1 MKKTTNTLLLWASLC
16 VAGSAHA
23 LTLGSSADRVILGR
37 TLDLGFHIQPDAGHT
52 LDGSCLDVVVFQGQ
66 TMMPESKVSTHF
78 EGANTLRVRSSIAV
92 TEPMVTVQLS
102 GGCSGRLQRSYTF
115 LSVLPTQLPADTQTY
130 YPQLQ
135 EQQRS
140 ARLGDMESLVA
151 PNAAAANV
159 ASTRADAPN
168 TSLPFGAQPTVA
180 HPTSASAAQATAAAS
195 ASARKPSETLA
206 KTAQTPDT
214 SIGQKNPGSAPAPVA
229 PDSTSTTLAA
239 ASEPDPIHAQPSLTP
254 APQATSEA
262 VPPASAT
269 QPESDPVAQ
278 LSAPAASEQPTIA
291 ASQEG
296 LPEGMRSGD
305 FIQMQRPMQEVVP
318 QQNWDEQPYEDPLMQ
333 LIKSPQ
339 FLAGAVAGL
348 LALILLLRLRKR
360 ALPPK
365 GTVTPSPA
373 AKSLLDT
380 DVSELARAVAQGKR
394 PLKAD
399 TPTVSLADVAAAE
412 AASLAAA
419 QRSAPASAQPVA
431 ENTATVREALM
442 QTAAMGA
449 ATTLQDLPPAEPSDA
464 AAIRTG
470 VVRPQDMAR
479 AAEDLVQV
487 QEKAEFF
494 ASVGEHDKAVELLE
508 QHLSTHLGASPQA
521 YLDLLHIFF
530 RLSRTDAF
538 ERTRQAFERHFN
550 VSVPP
555 LTSFTRRGRDLLGG
569 YPEVLADIEAR
580 WPQEQATA
588 TLHELLLR
596 PTDPQAAAAAARQVA
611 RNKGEPFD
619 LAAFDDLLMLY
630 GVAQITP
637 AAERGLMQGRQRT
650 TPKEASLPDLMLDGA
665 LGAVT
670 GAAAA
675 TVASAAAVPD
685 SAALIPTIVTVGDDA
700 SSTAVAPASSA
711 PASESLAALSL
722 LDDDMVASVQP
733 EASLAAAPSDMPVLD
748 LLASDA
754 PADEPA
760 AQAADEPSAPS
771 QPPVLLDISQAVPDM
786 LADVPELASQPAAL
800 APARAPLDLSTLD
813 IPASTPPAPVQSEAL
828 ADAAPSL
835 LPEFDMLSLGS
846 MSGGNTAEPTSQPE
860 PASPP
865 PAAEPEPAAHM
876 PSLDL
881 LNISGT
887 AAEASPADDAAAA
900 PQPLQEQQQEQPPT
914 LLATDVLADMFASD
928 DALASS
934 GDGTLPIPTVFP
946 DDELGVK

>member
-1 MKKTTNTLLLWASLC
+1 MKKTTNTFLLWASLC

-37 TLDLGFHIQPDAGHT
+37 TLDLSFHIQPDAGHT

-78 EGANTLRVRSSIAV
+78 EGENTLRVRSSIAV

-102 GGCSGRLQRSYTF
+102 GGCSGRLQRNYTF

-140 ARLGDMESLVA
+140 ARLGDMEPLVA
-151 PNAAAANV
+151 PNTAAANV
-159 ASTRADAPN
+159 ASTNAGAPN
-168 TSLPFGAQPTVA
+168 TTLPSGAQPTA
-180 HPTSASAAQATAAAS
+180 MHPTSASAPQATAVAS
-195 ASARKPSETLA
+195 VSARKPSETPA
-206 KTAQTPDT
+206 KTPQTPDS
-214 SIGQKNPGSAPAPVA
+214 SIGQKNLGSVPAPAVPGS
-229 PDSTSTTLAA
+229 TSAALASA
-239 ASEPDPIHAQPSLTP
+239 AEPDPIHASNPAP

-262 VPPASAT
+262 VSQTPAT
-269 QPESDPVAQ
+269 QPDSTAVVQPGADAT
-278 LSAPAASEQPTIA
+278 AEQPTVA

-305 FIQMQRPMQEVVP
+305 FIQMQRPMQDVVP

-419 QRSAPASAQPVA
+419 QRSAPASVQPVA

-449 ATTLQDLPPAEPSDA
+449 ATTLQDLPSAEPSDA

-580 WPQEQATA
+580 WPQEQAIA

-596 PTDPQAAAAAARQVA
+596 PTDPQAVATAARQAA

-630 GVAQITP
+630 GVAQLTP

-665 LGAVT
+665 LGAAT
-670 GAAAA
+670 GVVAANA
-675 TVASAAAVPD
+675 ASAAVVPD
-685 SAALIPTIVTVGDDA
+685 SAALIPTIVTVGDEA
-700 SSTAVAPASSA
+700 SSTAAPASPA

-722 LDDDMVASVQP
+722 LDDDMVGSVQP

-786 LADVPELASQPAAL
+786 LADVPEPALQPAV
-800 APARAPLDLSTLD
+800 PASVRAPLDLSTLD
-813 IPASTPPAPVQSEAL
+813 IPASAPPVPVQPEVL
-828 ADAAPSL
+828 TDAVPNL

-881 LNISGT
+881 LNMSGT
-887 AAEASPADDAAAA
+887 AAEASRTDDAPAAA
-900 PQPLQEQQQEQPPT
+900 PQSLQEQQQDQPLT
-914 LLATDVLADMFASD
+914 LLSTEDLADMFASD
-928 DALASS
+928 DASATS